1 MAACGRFLYDAL
13 AAQLYPLGG
22 IRGAVHANASMLNA
36 CLRSEVV
43 AGICLRNLV
52 VFAGLA
58 SACQNPVEP
67 PSFNVGLEISA
78 DTVWI
83 QRSPNEVRFLVP
95 VTIRNEDSR
104 SLFVTPCAHTV
115 QQQTADGWQPVWSS
129 PCAPGRL
136 FSLEL
141 SPGEST
147 LLTLLMRASIQSSD
161 WPASAKAGTYRSRDS
176 CRAVPRHNRGLN
188 SSAVRGLAHR
198 SVGPLWSFNRVQ
210 CAQESRFTPSGRS
223 RQGVRKP
230 CPGDGMP
237 SGQVRGGVGGRRAVA
252 AA

>member
-1 MAACGRFLYDAL
+1 
-13 AAQLYPLGG
+13 
-22 IRGAVHANASMLNA
+22 MLNA

-161 WPASAKAGTYRSRDS
+161 WPASAKAGTYRVILALTS
-176 CRAVPRHNRGLN
+176 VPLN
-188 SSAVRGLAHR
+188 V
-198 SVGPLWSFNRVQ
+198 
-210 CAQESRFTPSGRS
+210 
-223 RQGVRKP
+223 
-230 CPGDGMP
+230 
-237 SGQVRGGVGGRRAVA
+237 GGVLPTPVA
-252 AA
+252 SEDRTSVPFPVFVRTIVF